1 MMDPV
6 TVDKVKMVKNG
17 DALIA
22 EMKADNIEEDQ
33 MPDWLGGRASHPG
46 ISMQEVARKYVV
58 DFQKSTAAAAAPA
71 AAAEVMGEGARFAAV
86 RLASIWHLPKRP
98 PPKVPPTPASMRGSA
113 GHRDF

>member
-33 MPDWLGGRASHPG
+33 MPD
-46 ISMQEVARKYVV
+46 M
-58 DFQKSTAAAAAPA
+58 F
-71 AAAEVMGEGARFAAV
+71 
-86 RLASIWHLPKRP
+86 HL
-98 PPKVPPTPASMRGSA
+98 VL
-113 GHRDF
+113 HW

>member
-71 AAAEVMGEGARFAAV
+71 AAPLAAAAV
-86 RLASIWHLPKRP
+86 DVVADSGAAEKSNA
-98 PPKVPPTPASMRGSA
+98 K
-113 GHRDF
+113 